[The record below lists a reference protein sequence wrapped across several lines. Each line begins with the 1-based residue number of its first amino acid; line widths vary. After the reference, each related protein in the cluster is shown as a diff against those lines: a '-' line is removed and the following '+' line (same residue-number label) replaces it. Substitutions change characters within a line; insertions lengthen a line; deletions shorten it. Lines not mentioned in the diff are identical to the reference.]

1 MDNDNTISTL
11 NGLIETC
18 KDGQEG
24 FKDAAEGVERSDLK
38 STLYQYAQQRA
49 QFAGELQQAVRSLGG
64 NPETS
69 SSFAGALHRGWI
81 DIKSAITRRDEE
93 AVLNECERGEDSAVK
108 MYQDALNQ
116 NLPANVREIIT
127 RQASDVKAAHDS
139 VRSLRNQ
146 FRSANA

>member
-1 MDNDNTISTL
+1 MDSNTISTL

-38 STLYQYAQQRA
+38 STFYEYSQQRA
-49 QFAGELQQAVRSLGG
+49 QFAGELQQAVRTLGG
-64 NPETS
+64 EPETT

-81 DIKSAITRRDEE
+81 DIKAVITRRDEE
-93 AVLNECERGEDSAVK
+93 AILNECERGEDSAVK
-108 MYQDALNQ
+108 VYQDALNQ
-116 NLPANVREIIT
+116 NLPANIREVIS
-127 RQASDVKAAHDS
+127 RQAADVKAAHDR